1 VENETTISTELRS
14 GTPWVRAISNTQLSA
29 VRIRFAWPALQSV
42 DASGNINGYAIGYK
56 VELATDGGAYREVLN
71 EAVSGKTT
79 SLYGRTRRIDLPKAT
94 TGWLM
99 RITRLTA
106 NQNNNKISDTMQI
119 AGFTEVID
127 AKVRYPNTALLYIEF
142 SAEQFRS
149 IPAVTVET

>member
-1 VENETTISTELRS
+1 MRV
-14 GTPWVRAISNTQLSA
+14 
-29 VRIRFAWPALQSV
+29 RFAWPALQSV

-56 VELATDGGAYREVLN
+56 VELATDGGAYQEVLN

-79 SLYGRTRRIDLPKAT
+79 SLYERTRRIDLPKAA

-99 RITRLTA
+99 RITRLTP

-127 AKVRYPNTALLYIEF
+127 AK
-142 SAEQFRS
+142 
-149 IPAVTVET
+149 TVSYTHLTLPTKRIV